1 MPSVWTLYE
10 FGEVQKLFQALE
22 GLVGVACIA
31 DGILIYR
38 VRDTLD
44 EATRDRDKN
53 LSSLLIVT
61 DLRCIEEWVN

>member
-1 MPSVWTLYE
+1 MSSE
-10 FGEVQKLFQALE
+10 KFQKLFQALE